1 MLLGG
6 PPLLVGQAFE
16 RITGLLAWIR
26 GGPGADHWV
35 GPMEESFSRVAGRG
49 ADLRGMET
57 ELDLLVLVGTQ
68 VDPGPGSWAVEGSPW
83 EG

>member
-16 RITGLLAWIR
+16 RVTGVLAWTH
-26 GGPGADHWV
+26 GGSGADHWV
-35 GPMEESFSRVAGRG
+35 GPVEESVSRIAGRG

-68 VDPGPGSWAVEGSPW
+68 VDPGPGSMAVEGSLW
-83 EG
+83 GG